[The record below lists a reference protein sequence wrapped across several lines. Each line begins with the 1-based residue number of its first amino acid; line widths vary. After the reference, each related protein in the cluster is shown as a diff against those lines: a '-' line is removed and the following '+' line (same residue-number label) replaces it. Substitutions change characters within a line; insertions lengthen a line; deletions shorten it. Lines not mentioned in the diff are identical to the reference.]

1 MIHDDKKM
9 GLMGLTTIVAV
20 SMMGSGIVMLPA
32 SMAQIGAVS
41 LLSWVVTALGSMA
54 IAYCFAQLG
63 VFCHRAGGM
72 SAYSEEAHGKSSF
85 FMASYLY

>member
-54 IAYCFAQLG
+54 IA
-63 VFCHRAGGM
+63 
-72 SAYSEEAHGKSSF
+72 
-85 FMASYLY
+85 